1 MRSLLIT
8 VALGATLGPFNPA
21 LAQFGQAGTNR
32 PAVRLVVQPETA
44 TANVSTNAGVL
55 ELLREVEA
63 LKREVQSLRG
73 QVETRGYEVEQLRNQ
88 LTAVY
93 TDLDRRLQS
102 VQGGAPSAQPPLPM
116 LAPTPGGEVAG
127 TPAPESTLLL
137 QPAPPAGDAVP
148 PAFGAPPAPARA
160 LDSAGDALLSTPPAS
175 LNPPP
180 PTLLPPT
187 LLPPALAPAGTAGAA
202 PTADDASSEAAYR
215 EAFGLL
221 RAGEYDQAIASFNN
235 FQSQYP
241 DSQYGDNA
249 QYWLAEAYY
258 TKNDFAA
265 AIAEYQKMLAQYPA
279 SRKLSHAML
288 KIGYSYDKL
297 GKPQE
302 ARAVLAE
309 LVAQYPDSAA
319 GHLAQERIAQ
329 IDRGAPR

>member
-8 VALGATLGPFNPA
+8 VALGAALGPFNPA
-21 LAQFGQAGTNR
+21 LAQFGQAETNR
-32 PAVRLVVQPETA
+32 PTVRLVVQPETA
-44 TANVSTNAGVL
+44 RANVSTNAGVL
-55 ELLREVEA
+55 ELLREVES

-102 VQGGAPSAQPPLPM
+102 VQGGAPSAQPPLPT

-137 QPAPPAGDAVP
+137 QPAPPAAGAVP
-148 PAFGAPPAPARA
+148 PVFGAPPALAPA
-160 LDSAGDALLSTPPAS
+160 LDSAGDALLATPPAS

-180 PTLLPPT
+180 PTLPP
-187 LLPPALAPAGTAGAA
+187 PVLAPAGTAGPGKAA